1 MKNLFAVTLSL
12 ILGLALNAQS
22 PGFAINH
29 DGSRPHPQALLE
41 LEWANAPQG
50 FLAPRMAEA
59 DLPASPAEGLIIFQT
74 DGDFPGYY
82 QFVGSEWI
90 PFQHNSFN
98 GFASGV
104 ATGASGISYTGNN
117 AGIVTTDGTQ
127 LITTKLNTG
136 QVQFDLSNYTFTGTP
151 VVVATAEYDII
162 DVPNICNGTW
172 GDGVAD
178 NNHLHYFYLAPQ
190 NALNSP
196 IIHFETDLAP
206 SFGFNQFAFGVD
218 RARGFEPLTLD
229 DNPPGRFVYYDQ
241 DAPGPSNPS
250 QWDILGDG
258 NDRFPH
264 PNSASWTSTGTP
276 EVYDLTP
283 LVAGAA
289 YQIQI
294 QPFFDPMVENLNP
307 PVTAFETQV
316 QISIDYNKDGD
327 FSDFQESFYSFTQP
341 TWLMPEIVDL
351 IIPPSAVNGQTRMRV
366 VVQRS
371 DGDPASGQ
379 TGFNP
384 DLGESCLTNFADNY
398 SGHTFD
404 FDIEIT
410 GGAPEFN
417 FDGNFC
423 NVSEPNQNGFIVRC
437 YNSQG
442 ISEDVRFHFN
452 VYDKF

>member
-59 DLPASPAEGLIIFQT
+59 DLPASPAEGLIIYQT

-82 QFVGSEWI
+82 QFVGAEWI
-90 PFQHNSFN
+90 PFRHNSFN

-162 DVPNICNGTW
+162 DIPNICNGTW
-172 GDGVAD
+172 GDGVTD
-178 NNHLHYFYLAPQ
+178 NNHLHFFYFAAQASLAT
-190 NALNSP
+190 P

-206 SFGFNQFAFGVD
+206 SFGLNQFAFGRD
-218 RARGFEPLTLD
+218 RAIGFEPLTLD

-264 PNSASWTSTGTP
+264 PNSASWTSTGTA
-276 EVYDLTP
+276 EVYNLTP
-283 LVAGAA
+283 VIAGNA
-289 YQIQI
+289 YQVQV
-294 QPFFDPMVENLNP
+294 QPFFDPIIETGSP
-307 PVTAFETQV
+307 FETQI

-327 FSDFQESFYSFTQP
+327 FSDAGEPIYSFTQATWATPEAINFLVP
-341 TWLMPEIVDL
+341 T
-351 IIPPSAVNGQTRMRV
+351 SAINGQTKMRV

-371 DGDPASGQ
+371 DAGGGQ
-379 TGFNP
+379 TGLNP
-384 DLGESCLTNFADNY
+384 DLGESCLANFADIY
-398 SGHTFD
+398 SGHTID
-404 FDIEIT
+404 FDILIS

-437 YNSQG
+437 YTSQG